1 VALPILG
8 ILYLTNVPIA
18 LKATA
23 TNDVVHFGMKK
34 AILKSLILFTG
45 YEVLYVIGALKGLRR
60 RSSI

>member
-1 VALPILG
+1 
-8 ILYLTNVPIA
+8 VPIA

-45 YEVLYVIGALKGLRR
+45 YEVLFVIGALKGLRR